1 MAMTKTKEMKQTLQA
16 KKSAFEKDKFMM
28 KTKKWT
34 YYYRN
39 NLHKF
44 CEDYLNINYLKLFQI
59 ILLTMMDF
67 SNHFMFIASR
77 GLGKTFLV
85 ALYCV
90 CRCVLYPGT
99 KIIVASG
106 NLNQAKEI
114 IGKIEKEFIPKS
126 PLLNM
131 EIKKINTTG
140 SPYVL
145 FGNGSFIEAVAS
157 NQGARS
163 RRAHIIIVDEF
174 RLVPKDIIEM
184 VLKRFIASERTPGFM
199 STPEYKNEKEKYI
212 ERNKEFYMTSA
223 WFKNHWS
230 WLSLLSYAKNL
241 ISDKKYFLCAFPYQM
256 AIKEGLLN
264 KEAVEEEMSES
275 TFNQVVFEMEME
287 TKWFGQG
294 KDAFFQ
300 YDEIVSCRNST
311 DIAYVYKDIKYVGKA
326 IKALEKEKDSFR
338 VLAIDIAVMAAKKD
352 KKNKNDASSITSIEF
367 KKNKNKIQ
375 KKVIYL
381 ENFDGKHG
389 KLQALKVRQLEKQ
402 LEIDYIAIDKNG
414 VGNGILDYL
423 LEDIT
428 DEKTGEIYYATNCM
442 NNQVIAD
449 KYLGSNRF
457 PVKNIYAV
465 DTTPA
470 ANSNYAFKLKDA
482 INSNILKLPLTEKA
496 FDELMQNNKEYQKLN
511 ESQKLILKLPY
522 IQTTLLQNELLGLN
536 GTVDGNLLKIKES
549 STARKDRYSSLAYA
563 NFFCDFLLGDKKIRR
578 NSEDK
583 KEKRELLFR
592 QPKLRK

>member
-1 MAMTKTKEMKQTLQA
+1 MAMTKTKEIKQTLQA

-264 KEAVEEEMSES
+264 KEQVEEV
-275 TFNQVVFEMEME
+275 T
-287 TKWFGQG
+287 
-294 KDAFFQ
+294 
-300 YDEIVSCRNST
+300 NS
-311 DIAYVYKDIKYVGKA
+311 YK
-326 IKALEKEKDSFR
+326 
-338 VLAIDIAVMAAKKD
+338 
-352 KKNKNDASSITSIEF
+352 
-367 KKNKNKIQ
+367 
-375 KKVIYL
+375 
-381 ENFDGKHG
+381 
-389 KLQALKVRQLEKQ
+389 
-402 LEIDYIAIDKNG
+402 
-414 VGNGILDYL
+414 
-423 LEDIT
+423 
-428 DEKTGEIYYATNCM
+428 
-442 NNQVIAD
+442 
-449 KYLGSNRF
+449 
-457 PVKNIYAV
+457 
-465 DTTPA
+465 
-470 ANSNYAFKLKDA
+470 
-482 INSNILKLPLTEKA
+482 
-496 FDELMQNNKEYQKLN
+496 
-511 ESQKLILKLPY
+511 
-522 IQTTLLQNELLGLN
+522 
-536 GTVDGNLLKIKES
+536 
-549 STARKDRYSSLAYA
+549 
-563 NFFCDFLLGDKKIRR
+563 
-578 NSEDK
+578 
-583 KEKRELLFR
+583 
-592 QPKLRK
+592 

>member
-1 MAMTKTKEMKQTLQA
+1 
-16 KKSAFEKDKFMM
+16 
-28 KTKKWT
+28 
-34 YYYRN
+34 
-39 NLHKF
+39 
-44 CEDYLNINYLKLFQI
+44 
-59 ILLTMMDF
+59 
-67 SNHFMFIASR
+67 
-77 GLGKTFLV
+77 
-85 ALYCV
+85 
-90 CRCVLYPGT
+90 
-99 KIIVASG
+99 
-106 NLNQAKEI
+106 
-114 IGKIEKEFIPKS
+114 
-126 PLLNM
+126 
-131 EIKKINTTG
+131 
-140 SPYVL
+140 
-145 FGNGSFIEAVAS
+145 
-157 NQGARS
+157 
-163 RRAHIIIVDEF
+163 
-174 RLVPKDIIEM
+174 M

-199 STPEYKNEKEKYI
+199 SSPEYKNEKEKYV

-230 WLSLLSYAKNL
+230 WISLLSYAKNL

-264 KEAVEEEMSES
+264 KEQVEEEMSES
-275 TFNQVVFEMEME
+275 TFNQVIFEMEME

-311 DIAYVYKDIKYVGKA
+311 DVAYLYKDIKYVGKA
-326 IKALEKEKDSFR
+326 IKVLEKEKDSFR

-352 KKNKNDASSITSIEF
+352 KKNKNDASSITVIEF
-367 KKNKNKIQ
+367 KKNKSKIQ
-375 KKVIYL
+375 KKVVYL

-423 LEDIT
+423 LEDII

-482 INSNILKLPLTEKA
+482 INSNVLKLPLTEKA

-522 IQTTLLQNELLGLN
+522 IQTTLLQN
-536 GTVDGNLLKIKES
+536 
-549 STARKDRYSSLAYA
+549 
-563 NFFCDFLLGDKKIRR
+563 
-578 NSEDK
+578 
-583 KEKRELLFR
+583 
-592 QPKLRK
+592 